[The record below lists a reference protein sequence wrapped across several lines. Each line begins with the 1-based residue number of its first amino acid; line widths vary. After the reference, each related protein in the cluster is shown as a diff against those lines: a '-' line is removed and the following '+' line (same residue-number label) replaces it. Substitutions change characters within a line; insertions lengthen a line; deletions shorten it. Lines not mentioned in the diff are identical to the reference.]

1 MISSSGSLSSSPT
14 DAILCYYTN
23 ATTHLQRACF
33 AGVSRSQFERMIF
46 PNQRI
51 MFEASPDALLEV
63 QTCDT
68 SGTPTIDHIP
78 CAQLQVS
85 QSEAIA
91 HGAADTLTPTDFT
104 HNS

>member
-33 AGVSRSQFERMIF
+33 AGVSRSQFERVIF

-63 QTCDT
+63 QTC
-68 SGTPTIDHIP
+68 GTAGTATIDHIP

-91 HGAADTLTPTDFT
+91 HRVEDPSSSTDFT
-104 HNS
+104 QDS